1 MLLRGPWEAAPLVRV
16 DWTPKSPS
24 FPAHKHCQAALG
36 PKEKLPRPRA
46 AGHEPAPL
54 CTQSKLMSKQR
65 LKSRS
70 KVLRPVCDSKLL
82 ALIHPWLSPL
92 CGPRSQR
99 LQMPLKGSRRGSWE
113 VPGTWNMAITEPC
126 HGRGIVAG
134 EGWAAS
140 AGGCC
145 GRDATTGTWPALVQ
159 PHRAQ
164 VLLAPTS
171 HHPPHGALSQH
182 PQPQIHPKP
191 QQAAITHDTSP
202 TCPMHHGRSNGAVL
216 SQQMVRMRF
225 FFSFIC
231 K

>member
-1 MLLRGPWEAAPLVRV
+1 MGSCPPCQSGL
-16 DWTPKSPS
+16 DPKVSILPCSQALPGSP
-24 FPAHKHCQAALG
+24 G
-36 PKEKLPRPRA
+36 PKGEASKTQSCW
-46 AGHEPAPL
+46 HEPAPL
-54 CTQSKLMSKQR
+54 CTRSKLMSKQR

-113 VPGTWNMAITEPC
+113 VPGTWNMAITEPG
-126 HGRGIVAG
+126 HGKGIMAG

-140 AGGCC
+140 ARGGC
-145 GRDATTGTWPALVQ
+145 GRDVTAGTWPALVQ
-159 PHRAQ
+159 PHQAQ

-171 HHPPHGALSQH
+171 HAPHGALSQH
-182 PQPQIHPKP
+182 PQPQIHPMP

-202 TCPMHHGRSNGAVL
+202 TCPMHRGRSNGAML
-216 SQQMVRMRF
+216 SQQMVRM
-225 FFSFIC
+225 
-231 K
+231 